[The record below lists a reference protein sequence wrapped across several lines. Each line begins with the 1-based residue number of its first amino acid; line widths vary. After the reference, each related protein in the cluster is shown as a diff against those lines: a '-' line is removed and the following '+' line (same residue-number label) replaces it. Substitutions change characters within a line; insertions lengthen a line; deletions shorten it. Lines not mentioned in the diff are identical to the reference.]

1 MTQSGESLAVL
12 LRFGALMLRSGDTA
26 FRVRD
31 AMGQLAGQLGVER
44 LDVLITLGSIT
55 ATAQAAGGTTTLV
68 REVGPLG
75 VDAART
81 AALYQL
87 AQTGR
92 SSVTPA
98 TLTPATLTPAA
109 LPPTTLPPTRLTA
122 SELAAAIDAIEA
134 TRPLHGLLPIALSMV
149 VASAGFSFL
158 NGGDLLATGAAAVSG
173 GLGQTARTLLSRK
186 AFNQFAT
193 ATLCAMLAAGTYCLI
208 VLGFGVRS
216 FALAHAVGFISSA
229 LFLVPG
235 FPLVAALLDLV
246 QHQTPAGVARLFY
259 GVLLTLAAAFGLSVV
274 AALAGLA
281 PAPPAAPGHGLDTT
295 TVLWRAV
302 ACFAGG
308 CGYGIL
314 FNNPLRTVVVV
325 GVLSMLGN
333 EVRLGLHDLGMA
345 LPPATFFG
353 ALVVGLLA
361 WLVREPLRV
370 PRIALTVPSIIMM
383 TPGLYAFQAIVF
395 LNQGKVPEAIEAA
408 TICGFAVGAMA
419 MGLVAARFLTERR
432 WRFER

>member
-31 AMGQLAGQLGVER
+31 AMGQLADKLGVER

-98 TLTPATLTPAA
+98 TLPPAT
-109 LPPTTLPPTRLTA
+109 LPPTTLTA
-122 SELAAAIDAIEA
+122 AELAAAIDAIEA

-281 PAPPAAPGHGLDTT
+281 PAPPAAPGHGIDTA

-361 WLVREPLRV
+361 WLVREPLHV